1 VSMNIVLSAE
11 GGAVLYGSCRDD
23 APAIKAVGGWKWSG
37 KLKAWYLPRSWRDE
51 TVERK
56 VRATVE
62 ALGCTVETETVETGE
77 DRLARLADN
86 AETRAERLG
95 AKSERLSVEAQA
107 HMAKA
112 RQIMDMIPVGQP
124 ILVGHHSERGH
135 RRDARRIDDS
145 LRRAVDASD
154 EADRLA
160 DAARSA
166 ERTGER
172 LADPTRRMA
181 RLVAIDKELSGQM
194 TSDRRRERLEAER
207 EALDA
212 QLDRAVFASS
222 ETVCK
227 GDIVRWKGQR
237 AAVVR
242 VNKTSVSVGHWQYGT
257 GTGERFGPVD
267 RPLVPVDPE
276 TGKAWRYTDKVP
288 WHLIESVHRDG
299 QVVFE
304 RGKH

>member
-1 VSMNIVLSAE
+1 VNIVLSAE
-11 GGAVLYGSCRDD
+11 GGAVLHGTCRDD
-23 APAIKAVGGWKWSG
+23 ASAIKAVGGWKWSG

-56 VRATVE
+56 VQATVE
-62 ALGCTVETETVETGE
+62 ALGCTVETEAVESGE
-77 DRLARLADN
+77 VRLARLAVN

-95 AKSERLSVEAQA
+95 AKSEATRAEAMA
-107 HMAKA
+107 RYAKA
-112 RQIMDMIPVGQP
+112 KALSDVIPFGQP
-124 ILVGHHSERGH
+124 VIAGHHSQ
-135 RRDARRIDDS
+135 RRH
-145 LRRAVDASD
+145 LRDLAKIRNGIGAAVDGLN

-166 ERTGER
+166 ETTGER
-172 LADPTRRMA
+172 LADPARRMA
-181 RLVAIDKELSGQM
+181 RLVAIDKELSGPM

-212 QLDRAVFASS
+212 QLDRAVFASP
-222 ETVCK
+222 EIVCK
-227 GDIVRWKGQR
+227 GDIVRFKGQR

-276 TGKAWRYTDKVP
+276 TGKAWRYTDRIG
-288 WHLIESVHRDG
+288 WHLIETVERGG

-304 RGKH
+304 RGEQ

>member
-1 VSMNIVLSAE
+1 MNIVLSAE
-11 GGAVLYGSCRDD
+11 GGAVLHGTCRDD
-23 APAIKAVGGWKWSG
+23 AAAIKAIGGWKWSG

-56 VRATVE
+56 VEATVK
-62 ALGCTVETETVETGE
+62 ALGCTVETEAVESGE
-77 DRLARLADN
+77 DRLARLAAS
-86 AETRAERLG
+86 AETRTERLA
-95 AKSERLSVEAQA
+95 AKSEATRAEAMA
-107 HMAKA
+107 RYAKA
-112 RQIMDMIPVGQP
+112 KALSDAIPFGQP
-124 ILVGHHSERGH
+124 VIAGHHSQ
-135 RRDARRIDDS
+135 RRH
-145 LRRAVDASD
+145 LRDLAKIRNGIGAAVDGLN

-166 ERTGER
+166 ETTGER
-172 LADPTRRMA
+172 LADPARRMA
-181 RLVAIDKELSGQM
+181 RLVAIDRELSGPM
-194 TSDRRRERLEAER
+194 TSERRRERLEAER

-212 QLDRAVFASS
+212 QLDRAIFASA
-222 ETVCK
+222 ETVRK
-227 GDIVRWKGQR
+227 GDIVRFKGQR

-276 TGKAWRYTDKVP
+276 TGKAWKYTDKVP
-288 WHLIESVHRDG
+288 WHLIESVQRGG

-304 RGKH
+304 RGRQ

>member
-11 GGAVLYGSCRDD
+11 GGAVLHGTCRDD
-23 APAIKAVGGWKWSG
+23 ASAIKAVGGWKWSG

-56 VRATVE
+56 VAATVE
-62 ALGCTVETETVETGE
+62 ALGCTVETEAVESGE
-77 DRLARLADN
+77 DRLVRLAVN

-95 AKSERLSVEAQA
+95 AKSEATRAGAMERY
-107 HMAKA
+107 AKA
-112 RQIMDMIPVGQP
+112 KALSDVIPFGQP
-124 ILVGHHSERGH
+124 VIAGHHSQ
-135 RRDARRIDDS
+135 RRHLSDLAKIRNGIGA
-145 LRRAVDASD
+145 AVEGLN

-160 DAARSA
+160 DAARAA
-166 ERTGER
+166 ETTGER

-181 RLVAIDKELSGQM
+181 RLVAIDKELSGPM
-194 TSDRRRERLEAER
+194 TSDRRRKRLEAER
-207 EALDA
+207 KALDA
-212 QLDRAVFASS
+212 QLDRAVFASP
-222 ETVCK
+222 EIVCK
-227 GDIVRWKGQR
+227 GDIVRFKGQR

-299 QVVFE
+299 LVVFE
-304 RGKH
+304 RGKQ

>member
-1 VSMNIVLSAE
+1 VNIILSAE
-11 GGAVLYGSCRDD
+11 GGAILYGSCRDD
-23 APAIKAVGGWKWSG
+23 AAVIKAVGGWKWSRA
-37 KLKAWYLPRSWRDE
+37 LNAWYLPRSWRDE

-56 VRATVE
+56 VAATVE
-62 ALGCTVETETVETGE
+62 ALGCTVEVEAVETGE

-86 AETRAERLG
+86 AETRAERLA
-95 AKSERLSVEAQA
+95 AKSEATRTEAMA
-107 HMAKA
+107 RYAKA
-112 RQIMDMIPVGQP
+112 KALSDVIPFGQP
-124 ILVGHHSERGH
+124 VIAGHHSQARH
-135 RRDARRIDDS
+135 LRDLAKIRNGIGA
-145 LRRAVDASD
+145 AVEGLN

-166 ERTGER
+166 EQTGER

-181 RLVAIDKELSGQM
+181 RLVAIDRELAGPM
-194 TSDRRRERLEAER
+194 TSARRRERLVAER

-212 QLDRAVFASS
+212 QLDRAVFASV
-222 ETVCK
+222 ETVQK
-227 GDIVRWKGQR
+227 GDIVRWQVQR

-267 RPLVPVDPE
+267 RPLIPVDPE
-276 TGKAWRYTDKVP
+276 TGKPWKYTDRIG
-288 WHLIESVHRDG
+288 WHLIESVERGG

-304 RGKH
+304 RGKQ

>member
-1 VSMNIVLSAE
+1 MNIVLSAE
-11 GGAVLYGSCRDD
+11 GGAVLHGTCRDD
-23 APAIKAVGGWKWSG
+23 ASAIKAVGGWKWSG

-56 VRATVE
+56 VAATVE
-62 ALGCTVETETVETGE
+62 ALGCTVETEAVESGE
-77 DRLARLADN
+77 DRLVRLADN
-86 AETRAERLG
+86 AETRAERLA
-95 AKSERLSVEAQA
+95 AKSEATRAGAMERY
-107 HMAKA
+107 AKA
-112 RQIMDMIPVGQP
+112 KALSDVIPFGQP
-124 ILVGHHSERGH
+124 VIAGHHSQ
-135 RRDARRIDDS
+135 RRH
-145 LRRAVDASD
+145 LRDLAKIRNGIGAAVDGLN

-166 ERTGER
+166 ETTGER
-172 LADPTRRMA
+172 LADPARRMA
-181 RLVAIDKELSGQM
+181 RLVAIDRELSGPM
-194 TSDRRRERLEAER
+194 TSERRRERLEAER

-212 QLDRAVFASS
+212 QLDRAIFASA
-222 ETVCK
+222 ETVRK
-227 GDIVRWKGQR
+227 GDIVRFKGQR

-276 TGKAWRYTDKVP
+276 TGKAWKYTDKVP
-288 WHLIESVHRDG
+288 WHLIESVQRGG

-304 RGKH
+304 RGRQ

>member
-1 VSMNIVLSAE
+1 MNIVLSAE
-11 GGAVLYGSCRDD
+11 GGAILYGSCRDD
-23 APAIKAVGGWKWSG
+23 AAAIKAVGGWKWSRS
-37 KLKAWYLPRSWRDE
+37 LNAWYLPRSWRDE

-56 VRATVE
+56 VAATVE
-62 ALGCTVETETVETGE
+62 ALGCTVEVEAVETGE

-86 AETRAERLG
+86 AETRAERLT
-95 AKSERLSVEAQA
+95 AKSEATRDKAMERY
-107 HMAKA
+107 AKA
-112 RQIMDMIPVGQP
+112 KALSDVIPFGQP
-124 ILVGHHSERGH
+124 VIAGHHSQ
-135 RRDARRIDDS
+135 RRH
-145 LRRAVDASD
+145 LRDLAKIRNGIGAAVEGLS

-166 ERTGER
+166 EQTGER
-172 LADPTRRMA
+172 LADPVRRMA
-181 RLVAIDKELSGQM
+181 RLVAIDRELSGPM
-194 TSDRRRERLEAER
+194 TSERRRERLEAEW

-212 QLDRAVFASS
+212 QLDSVVFASPD
-222 ETVCK
+222 VVRK
-227 GDIVRWKGQR
+227 GDIVRWHSGR

-276 TGKAWRYTDKVP
+276 TGKAWKYTDKVP
-288 WHLIESVHRDG
+288 WHLIESVQRGG

-304 RGKH
+304 RGRQ

>member
-1 VSMNIVLSAE
+1 VNIVLSAE
-11 GGAVLYGSCRDD
+11 GGAVLHGTCRDD
-23 APAIKAVGGWKWSG
+23 ASAIKAVGGWKWSG

-56 VRATVE
+56 VQATVE
-62 ALGCTVETETVETGE
+62 ALGCTVEVEAVETGE

-86 AETRAERLG
+86 AETRAERLA
-95 AKSERLSVEAQA
+95 AKSEAARDEAMA
-107 HMAKA
+107 RYAKA
-112 RQIMDMIPVGQP
+112 KALSDVIPFGQP
-124 ILVGHHSERGH
+124 VIAGHHSQARH
-135 RRDARRIDDS
+135 LRDLAKIRNGIGA
-145 LRRAVDASD
+145 AVEGLNES
-154 EADRLA
+154 DRLA

-166 ERTGER
+166 EQTGER
-172 LADPTRRMA
+172 LADPARRMA
-181 RLVAIDKELSGQM
+181 RLVAIDRELAGPM
-194 TSDRRRERLEAER
+194 TSARRRERLVAER

-212 QLDRAVFASS
+212 QLDRAVFASA
-222 ETVCK
+222 ETVQK
-227 GDIVRWKGQR
+227 GDIVRWQGQR

-267 RPLVPVDPE
+267 RPLIPVDPE
-276 TGKAWRYTDKVP
+276 TGKAWRYTDRIG

-304 RGKH
+304 RGKQ